1 MEFASVYT
9 KYIEKEISFW
19 IKFRFHV
26 VFVMRQNLMGFSFL
40 SILCNVTKNDE
51 IEVHKTVEKF
61 V

>member
-19 IKFRFHV
+19 INFRFHV
-26 VFVMRQNLMGFSFL
+26 VFVMRQNFTGFWFL